1 MQDAQQ
7 CQRIMAL
14 RRFRDAVGEIE
25 RGTKQEDL
33 PKTPATQ
40 KALECMLHVVKGW

>member
-33 PKTPATQ
+33 PDTPAMK
-40 KALECMLHVVKGW
+40 KALECMIIVVKGR

>member
-33 PKTPATQ
+33 SDTPAMR
-40 KALECMLHVVKGW
+40 KALECMILVSKGR